1 MLLGDTVGNNVLF
14 DDSILVVGLTEGTKL
29 RLEDDTKLGIK
40 VDRTFWDW
48 LSSSVLLGDMVGN
61 NALLD
66 DFVLFVELTEG
77 AADA

>member
-48 LSSSVLLGDMVGN
+48 LSPSVLLGDMVGN
-61 NALLD
+61 DALLD